1 MDAPATPPVPHV
13 VDGFHFRR
21 RPRNSST
28 ASAVVPTLVK
38 PVSPPAPPPPPPPLP
53 LLASQIGTPA
63 PAPPARAALLAT
75 LPTPGEQTA
84 RPVEVPRS
92 AVVNKVVSA
101 TPKPSKLYAS
111 VPADLPEETRL
122 RMLVEAALREQYTR
136 AADAAGSD
144 PVAAG
149 DLRALERVV
158 LDVIDVAQE
167 HEQATASAKASA
179 ALAAKTAGRDPL
191 PHQPLDNPVNAV
203 LREREAALSFAVEQF
218 TAELKQWE
226 RIEENLPAIAAER
239 DVKVIVPPVPPLV
252 DLIGVPDPTSLSA
265 PAVRAFENFLLNTD
279 DIVHKL
285 KLLERSHADA
295 ENTAVAVADT
305 LNAHAFD
312 GVFDINCAAVV
323 PAPSPPPKSSETN
336 Q

>member
-1 MDAPATPPVPHV
+1 
-13 VDGFHFRR
+13 
-21 RPRNSST
+21 
-28 ASAVVPTLVK
+28 
-38 PVSPPAPPPPPPPLP
+38 VSKL
-53 LLASQIGTPA
+53 
-63 PAPPARAALLAT
+63 
-75 LPTPGEQTA
+75 
-84 RPVEVPRS
+84 
-92 AVVNKVVSA
+92 VSA

-158 LDVIDVAQE
+158 LDVAQE

-179 ALAAKTAGRDPL
+179 AVAAKAAGTDPL

-218 TAELKQWE
+218 TAELEQWE
-226 RIEENLPAIAAER
+226 RIEKNLPALAAER
-239 DVKVIVPPVPPLV
+239 DEKATMPPVPSVV

-265 PAVRAFENFLLNTD
+265 PAVHAFENFLLNTD

-295 ENTAVAVADT
+295 ESTAVAVADT

-323 PAPSPPPKSSETN
+323 PASSPPPKSSETN